1 MVICMYF
8 VPMVEWIYHSCR
20 KTYENEYYHF
30 KKEVLICTPIIP
42 FPKSNLIKQSL
53 INYFLYLFEGFLG
66 NYFGFLTRL
75 ILILL
80 ILSCLNAMLHILIL
94 GLLPLA
100 NKIPCWN
107 IDLFLIIIWI
117 KKSYVWRLY
126 FPDFH
131 FLL

>member
-66 NYFGFLTRL
+66 NYFGFFTLFGGSVIILIRL

-80 ILSCLNAMLHILIL
+80 ILSCLNAMLHVLIL
-94 GLLPLA
+94 GLLSLA
-100 NKIPCWN
+100 NKIHCLN
-107 IDLFLIIIWI
+107 IILFLIII
-117 KKSYVWRLY
+117 
-126 FPDFH
+126 
-131 FLL
+131 